1 MLRPPALLQCSR
13 SFRNGELELRE
24 FQKVEDRAVDEAIA
38 VQERAGI
45 DVVTDGEQRR
55 LAFGDV
61 FGQSVI
67 GIEAV
72 APVPVGEGP
81 LWRGG
86 DASSRGLEISSPTGG
101 HIVGKLRRGESK
113 AAQEFVYARARAT
126 RPVKITLPSP
136 TMLMASWSPERSA
149 QAYGNLGEAL
159 NDVEEILRQEVRE
172 LALLGCRHVQFDA
185 PETTFAIE
193 GESSVMLRAAGRTRE
208 SFCAEVVD
216 RLNRVAVE
224 PGVEFSVH
232 FCRGNARGHWH
243 SSGGYAAI
251 SKLVFPHL
259 GRFRYVLLEY
269 DTERAGTFE
278 PLSDLPDSCCAVLGL
293 ITTKGGRLES
303 RELLTRRIEEA
314 AKYFPRDQLAISPQ
328 CGFASDASG
337 NPITFDEQ
345 EAKLRLVAEVAHEV
359 LR

>member
-1 MLRPPALLQCSR
+1 MRFPRAHVVGSMLRPPALLQCSR

-86 DASSRGLEISSPTGG
+86 DASSRGLDISSPTGG

-149 QAYGNLGEAL
+149 QAYGNLGK
-159 NDVEEILRQEVRE
+159 RSM
-172 LALLGCRHVQFDA
+172 
-185 PETTFAIE
+185 TFRKFS
-193 GESSVMLRAAGRTRE
+193 GRRFGNSRSS
-208 SFCAEVVD
+208 
-216 RLNRVAVE
+216 AV
-224 PGVEFSVH
+224 GM
-232 FCRGNARGHWH
+232 C
-243 SSGGYAAI
+243 SSMRR
-251 SKLVFPHL
+251 K
-259 GRFRYVLLEY
+259 
-269 DTERAGTFE
+269 
-278 PLSDLPDSCCAVLGL
+278 PLSRSRAN
-293 ITTKGGRLES
+293 RL
-303 RELLTRRIEEA
+303 
-314 AKYFPRDQLAISPQ
+314 
-328 CGFASDASG
+328 
-337 NPITFDEQ
+337 
-345 EAKLRLVAEVAHEV
+345 
-359 LR
+359 